1 MLNQRKLRMQTSTL
15 KQVFLFIIILI
26 AIATKADNETID
38 SLKSTLNNK
47 DSKTEQAILKQL
59 ADQLIAKQDKEGL
72 HYAHLS
78 LHMAKRLNLQKE
90 LAQSQ
95 IMLGYYYVMRDQLD
109 SARFYFSNAL
119 HNARELNEAHF
130 QLNIINGLAETY
142 FNLMEYDSAHL
153 LLNEGLKLTIH
164 EKNEEYRAM
173 IYNGLAK
180 LLSREGQ
187 FDTAVALYYKARNIY
202 QKVGDSA
209 DEAHTLNSMA
219 ATIMESGQAEM
230 ARPILEEAVALS
242 RHLSDKSIYSNCLT
256 NLAICYKKIGLLQQ
270 AEEMYLE
277 LLTLNRNNIQAMAIN
292 YMNIGTLYIKQ
303 EKYKKA
309 SLYLDSSLAICK
321 ENKIAY
327 GILLHAYHKGLM
339 FYDMKE
345 YDSATPLLKKA
356 YQLAQPFRLLKEQSK
371 IQDKLYKIYK
381 DLGNIDSALFYFESY
396 STLRDS
402 LHNKDVRQ
410 KITELEQ
417 KFEQEK
423 NLKQI
428 AELNKLNF
436 EIKSNQRILVLGAL
450 IIILFLITLFLYR
463 IFRQRNRV
471 LQIRLVEKEKEALEV
486 ELKTREKELTIN
498 AMHMIR
504 TNDIALNVAKRLKLI
519 SRRVSAQNRELL
531 AETVNELEVNAP
543 AEIWNEFETRFKNIH
558 QGFYKKL
565 NEKHPGLTPTE
576 IKICS
581 FIRLNMTSKDIAILT
596 NRSVRTIEST
606 RNGIRKKLA
615 LEQCDSLTKYLLS
628 I

>member
-1 MLNQRKLRMQTSTL
+1 M
-15 KQVFLFIIILI
+15 
-26 AIATKADNETID
+26 
-38 SLKSTLNNK
+38 
-47 DSKTEQAILKQL
+47 
-59 ADQLIAKQDKEGL
+59 
-72 HYAHLS
+72 
-78 LHMAKRLNLQKE
+78 
-90 LAQSQ
+90 
-95 IMLGYYYVMRDQLD
+95 
-109 SARFYFSNAL
+109 
-119 HNARELNEAHF
+119 
-130 QLNIINGLAETY
+130 
-142 FNLMEYDSAHL
+142 
-153 LLNEGLKLTIH
+153 
-164 EKNEEYRAM
+164 
-173 IYNGLAK
+173 
-180 LLSREGQ
+180 
-187 FDTAVALYYKARNIY
+187 
-202 QKVGDSA
+202 
-209 DEAHTLNSMA
+209 
-219 ATIMESGQAEM
+219 
-230 ARPILEEAVALS
+230 
-242 RHLSDKSIYSNCLT
+242 
-256 NLAICYKKIGLLQQ
+256 
-270 AEEMYLE
+270 
-277 LLTLNRNNIQAMAIN
+277 
-292 YMNIGTLYIKQ
+292 
-303 EKYKKA
+303 
-309 SLYLDSSLAICK
+309 
-321 ENKIAY
+321 
-327 GILLHAYHKGLM
+327 
-339 FYDMKE
+339 
-345 YDSATPLLKKA
+345 
-356 YQLAQPFRLLKEQSK
+356 LKEQSE

-558 QGFYKKL
+558 QGFHKKL
-565 NEKHPGLTPTE
+565 NEKHPGLRPTE